1 MANIVYGKSLNP
13 VGKDNAKS
21 RRNARR
27 AEEAIKAREI
37 EAILASAFS
46 QEAPQRRVELSRA
59 EIACKRPAADR
70 VVKAVE
76 TETEY
81 HKQILAGAEKH
92 VGGQIENGMCL
103 PQVSIY
109 AAGYRKSKD
118 IVTAR

>member
-1 MANIVYGKSLNP
+1 MTNIVYGKSLNP

-37 EAILASAFS
+37 EAILSAAIGG
-46 QEAPQRRVELSRA
+46 EAPSRQKELSRA
-59 EIACKRPAADR
+59 EIACQRKPSMRAE
-70 VVKAVE
+70 AVTITTMVQKNE
-76 TETEY
+76 GST
-81 HKQILAGAEKH
+81 
-92 VGGQIENGMCL
+92 CL
-103 PQVSIY
+103 PDVAKY